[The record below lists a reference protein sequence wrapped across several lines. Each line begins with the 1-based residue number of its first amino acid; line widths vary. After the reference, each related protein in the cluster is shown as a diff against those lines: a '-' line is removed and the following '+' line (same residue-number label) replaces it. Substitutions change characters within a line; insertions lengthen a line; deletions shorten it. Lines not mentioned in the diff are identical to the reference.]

1 MLTRP
6 DAAVPDST
14 PPRTPIRL
22 LEPRPLRLPVQDREL
37 VPQHED
43 SSSFDPGDRLQRTTS
58 SNRRRTTKYASDHNM
73 RDLHRTGKPTLPGH
87 CLTDLPD
94 RFFEPHASSMP
105 RLVSRTAP
113 LNCWTTPRRCSSTEV

>member
-43 SSSFDPGDRLQRTTS
+43 FQLLRPRRPATEDHQLEQTANDQVRKRPQHARPPPDGEADATRPLPSAPSPTEFSNPTRSLRLHGG
-58 SNRRRTTKYASDHNM
+58 RRR
-73 RDLHRTGKPTLPGH
+73 
-87 CLTDLPD
+87 
-94 RFFEPHASSMP
+94 
-105 RLVSRTAP
+105 
-113 LNCWTTPRRCSSTEV
+113 